1 MKNWKKIRL
10 ILALSLLTNAIC
22 IAQQSF
28 YFSLESPAQLFTGE
42 MAILN
47 NRDIFF
53 VSCFSGDSINTCGYF
68 GQIDNHG
75 NQKYASSIEN
85 HSLSSVLLIA
95 DEILLV
101 GTSKNDSGEKEINIY
116 KVVNNNE
123 ISIEATFPITSHS
136 NSASSP
142 KAFLNSRNE
151 IVIFYSTF
159 YNIQILV
166 VDTQM
171 NVITQ
176 KIYSNFFTFFDLIEN
191 PDKNSYTGLSLTD
204 QYRFIVF
211 DTNFEIINEY
221 PGEYYFWLNNFK
233 WINDSTLLNI
243 GKTHDDYIG
252 VETLDK
258 NFNRLKSHEFG
269 AIDTVNHPAFFKALL
284 WPDTGNS
291 FYIFTTKGVSTFHTR
306 PGWLGLAKFNKE
318 SLEPEWIRYFGG
330 SDFYYQAL
338 SIEQY
343 ADDGILLQATR
354 AYIYDEVRK
363 EALVIIKTDTE
374 GNFPLS
380 IDNHPAEMQSQF
392 TVFPN
397 PGQELRI
404 EASVEGALLELY
416 NLNGQLLHTQSL
428 GSGLNSIN
436 TDQLP
441 PSTYIYR
448 ISLKN
453 DLVGSGKWVKM
464 K

>member
-1 MKNWKKIRL
+1 MKTKI
-10 ILALSLLTNAIC
+10 I
-22 IAQQSF
+22 SF
-28 YFSLESPAQLFTGE
+28 YIIPIFLLCSISGYAQRTFYYEFDTPLAIESGRMACIKNQNTFFITG
-42 MAILN
+42 N
-47 NRDIFF
+47 H
-53 VSCFSGDSINTCGYF
+53 CDSIGAIAYYGEINSS
-68 GQIDNHG
+68 GQAIYTKSIEKHLF
-75 NQKYASSIEN
+75 SSIITFSDTIYLLGIFYSDN
-85 HSLSSVLLIA
+85 NVLINF
-95 DEILLV
+95 
-101 GTSKNDSGEKEINIY
+101 SKIGLDKNIKTIKNYQVPGEKGI
-116 KVVNNNE
+116 
-123 ISIEATFPITSHS
+123 ISL
-136 NSASSP
+136 
-142 KAFLNSRNE
+142 KAFLNSRDE
-151 IVIFYSTF
+151 IVIYLSTF
-159 YNIQILV
+159 YDIKILV
-166 VDTQM
+166 IDVFG
-171 NVITQ
+171 NIITQ
-176 KIYSNFFTFFDLIEN
+176 RCYDNYVTFYDLIEN

-204 QYRFIVF
+204 QYKFIVF
-211 DTNFEIINEY
+211 DKSFEITNEY

-243 GKTHDDYIG
+243 GRTINDFVG
-252 VETLDK
+252 VETLDN
-258 NFNRLKSHEFG
+258 NFNQIKSHEFG
-269 AIDTVNHPAFFKALL
+269 AVDTVNYPAFFKTLL
-284 WPDTGNS
+284 WPDDGNS

-338 SIEQY
+338 SIEQSE
-343 ADDGILLQATR
+343 DGGILLQATR

-380 IDNHPAEMQSQF
+380 IDNHSGEMQSQF

-428 GSGLNSIN
+428 SSGLNSIN

-448 ISLKN
+448 ISLKK
-453 DLVGSGKWVKM
+453 DLIGSGKWVKM